1 MLRICYTP
9 YCQIFA
15 IIKRNGGIIVDDF
28 LSVLPA
34 IIFWTAVVFIVKRV
48 RREKAEA
55 CKRPQ
60 NDAQRGLVDDVIAAI
75 ARSAPDFDGANVY
88 WAKKTSG
95 STGGIDFRSLSGYKY
110 FYDFASRGYCVSQGM
125 AYVLANEIAKHF
137 GGECREY
144 RDYQLE
150 CPVVKY
156 YEVISPRQ
164 VAAEQ
169 QKKHRFDNLRQI

>member
-1 MLRICYTP
+1 MLYSLLSDFRNYKK
-9 YCQIFA
+9 
-15 IIKRNGGIIVDDF
+15 KRGIIVDDF

-95 STGGIDFRSLSGYKY
+95 STGGINFRSLSGYKY

-150 CPVVKY
+150 CPVVEY

-169 QKKHRFDNLRQI
+169 QKKHRFDNLRQL